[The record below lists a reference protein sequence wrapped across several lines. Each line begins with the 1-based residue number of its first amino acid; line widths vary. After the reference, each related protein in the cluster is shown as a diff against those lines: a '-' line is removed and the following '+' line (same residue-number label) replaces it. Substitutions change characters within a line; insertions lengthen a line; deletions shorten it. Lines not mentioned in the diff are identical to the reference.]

1 MSAKT
6 ENLFEK
12 KLARLQEIVAA
23 LESGDLPLEKGMA
36 LYKEGAGCARYCRQQ
51 LDKARHE
58 LEVWQDGQA
67 RPMPGQG
74 VQGGGGLGSYP
85 DDEAEEAEEA

>member
-12 KLARLQEIVAA
+12 KMARLQEIVDA
-23 LESGDLPLEKGMA
+23 LESGNLSLEKGMA
-36 LYKEGAGCARYCRQQ
+36 LYKEGAACSRFCREQ

-58 LEVWQDGQA
+58 LSLWQDGEVKSLGPA
-67 RPMPGQG
+67 DDLPCEFS
-74 VQGGGGLGSYP
+74 GGAPEKG
-85 DDEAEEAEEA
+85 E

>member
-6 ENLFEK
+6 ENQFEK
-12 KLARLQEIVAA
+12 KMARLQEIVAA

-58 LEVWQDGQA
+58 LEVWQDDQA
-67 RPMPGQG
+67 RPMQGQG
-74 VQGGGGLGSYP
+74 IRTDEGFSSYP

>member
-12 KLARLQEIVAA
+12 KMARLQEIVDA
-23 LESGDLPLEKGMA
+23 LESGNLPLEKGMA
-36 LYKEGAGCARYCRQQ
+36 LYKEGAACSRFCREQ

-58 LEVWQDGQA
+58 LSLWQDGEVKPLGPA
-67 RPMPGQG
+67 DDLPCEFS
-74 VQGGGGLGSYP
+74 GGAP
-85 DDEAEEAEEA
+85 DKGE

>member
-6 ENLFEK
+6 DNTFEK
-12 KLARLQEIVAA
+12 KMARLQEIVAA

-36 LYKEGAGCARYCRQQ
+36 LYKEGAACSRHCREQ

-58 LEVWQDGQA
+58 LEIWQDGQA
-67 RPMPGQG
+67 RPLESRP
-74 VQGGGGLGSYP
+74 VASSGLNA
-85 DDEAEEAEEA
+85 EEEAE